1 LKTTPKRGGS
11 WLKERSNRDVV
22 LVKGK
27 RVNNTTGTSV
37 VMRHLRGDV
46 TVLLSV
52 EHGLMNRKDVNRR
65 YP

>member
-1 LKTTPKRGGS
+1 
-11 WLKERSNRDVV
+11 VV